1 MTAVLR
7 IDAPGPH
14 CTVQDLGRP
23 GYAQL
28 GVGRS
33 GAADRGA
40 LIRANRLVGNVDGA
54 AALEITLG
62 GLRLTALTGCRIAV
76 AGAALSVSVDGDPRE
91 GDGPLDV
98 EAGQRVRLGRPAR
111 GLRSYLSVRGGIDA
125 PPVLGSRSTDTLSG
139 LGPPPVSASD
149 ELPIGSRTS
158 TGPVDIPVARTEP
171 DGTVEL
177 TTVLGPRTEFFTDA
191 AVALLQAAEW
201 TVGLDANRIGLHLD
215 GPSLAR
221 RTATELP
228 TEPMVAG
235 AIQVPGSGRP
245 VVFLADH
252 PVTGG
257 YPVIAVLTSGAVD
270 LAAQLRPGRRLRFRP
285 IPDPLAGPGR

>member
-1 MTAVLR
+1 LSDRTSSSASGAPSGPSAHRGAGRGGRAGRRVLRHLSAALSRRMAGDRTDERATVGPGPGSSGPAAAGDAGPLRGHVMTAVLR

-98 EAGQRVRLGRPAR
+98 GAGQRVRLGRPAR
-111 GLRSYLSVRGGIDA
+111 GLRSYLSVRG
-125 PPVLGSRSTDTLSG
+125 
-139 LGPPPVSASD
+139 
-149 ELPIGSRTS
+149 
-158 TGPVDIPVARTEP
+158 
-171 DGTVEL
+171 
-177 TTVLGPRTEFFTDA
+177 
-191 AVALLQAAEW
+191 
-201 TVGLDANRIGLHLD
+201 
-215 GPSLAR
+215 
-221 RTATELP
+221 
-228 TEPMVAG
+228 
-235 AIQVPGSGRP
+235 
-245 VVFLADH
+245 
-252 PVTGG
+252 
-257 YPVIAVLTSGAVD
+257 
-270 LAAQLRPGRRLRFRP
+270 
-285 IPDPLAGPGR
+285 